1 MIYPL
6 GGLVLGAIL
15 GALAARRRGGRT
27 LDLLQ
32 WGAVGAI
39 VLGLVGLFVL
49 IMLQRA
55 LAG

>member
-15 GALAARRRGGRT
+15 GALAAHRRGGRT